1 MRQKTII
8 YYSKLTS
15 HIIPML
21 LCLAAPVLLS
31 GCAAEVTAILERP
44 VSSENINLNKL
55 VVMTGERR
63 LAIVAPFDKNNP
75 EDRQKIICAESL
87 PDAARFV
94 KATSEGEAKTSGSGG
109 VSQSLSMKELF
120 ETALTKTYDR
130 TETSDVVRQLG
141 WQVCQAY
148 VNRAIDTDQ
157 YYQLLNKLVDG
168 SFQTMKATKAMKATS
183 AGGK

>member
-1 MRQKTII
+1 
-8 YYSKLTS
+8 
-15 HIIPML
+15 
-21 LCLAAPVLLS
+21 
-31 GCAAEVTAILERP
+31 
-44 VSSENINLNKL
+44 
-55 VVMTGERR
+55 
-63 LAIVAPFDKNNP
+63 
-75 EDRQKIICAESL
+75 
-87 PDAARFV
+87 
-94 KATSEGEAKTSGSGG
+94 
-109 VSQSLSMKELF
+109 MKELF